1 MRSSTLNSRFSACY
15 PGVLHFLDRTNLL
28 FFPMLS
34 WTTLLRRKRC
44 LEHERTHQDTR
55 YNTHV
60 HQQEESDQSS
70 PETMNEDDPNTPAE
84 RQSRDRIPQQGELSQ
99 PCPPYSHKHRITSVS
114 STKSLAIASVGC
126 GKSRRRQKPDTRQGI
141 RRDNV
146 YPLYPITLLPRLH
159 DRRTD
164 LAS

>member
-1 MRSSTLNSRFSACY
+1 MRRGGLGEELDVEFPILCLRKQFPHVLSAAKPYSLGLGGLHVCRSSSRPDWLLAACY

-70 PETMNEDDPNTPAE
+70 PETMNEDDPIHQ
-84 RQSRDRIPQQGELSQ
+84 QSASPEIESFNRGNCHNPVPRTL
-99 PCPPYSHKHRITSVS
+99 TS
-114 STKSLAIASVGC
+114 IE
-126 GKSRRRQKPDTRQGI
+126 
-141 RRDNV
+141 
-146 YPLYPITLLPRLH
+146 
-159 DRRTD
+159 
-164 LAS
+164 